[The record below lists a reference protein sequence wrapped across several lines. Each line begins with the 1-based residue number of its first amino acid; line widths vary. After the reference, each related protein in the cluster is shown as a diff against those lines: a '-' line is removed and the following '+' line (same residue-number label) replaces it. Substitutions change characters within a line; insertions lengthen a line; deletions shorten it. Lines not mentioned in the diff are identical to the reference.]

1 MTHRRSTALGLL
13 GAIMLSVAGCGG
25 NLPASG
31 SRAIVP
37 ADHLEQQ
44 REKLK
49 QLTANLKA
57 RPAPKLRNNR

>member
-1 MTHRRSTALGLL
+1 LL
-13 GAIMLSVAGCGG
+13 GAITTMIGVAGCGG

-44 REKLK
+44 RAKLEK
-49 QLTANLKA
+49 LTANIKA
-57 RPAPKLRNNR
+57 RTAPKLRNNR